1 MFVANITTAMTKA
14 SEKMFEILDKDG
26 TLRGGSLKPN
36 QVNEELNKTWPAR
49 ELMKKNIRCSS
60 IKKKLGTNVCTKR
73 RGLLKDNYE
82 HLLVDNEVTKS

>member
-1 MFVANITTAMTKA
+1 
-14 SEKMFEILDKDG
+14 MFEILDKDG

-60 IKKKLGTNVCTKR
+60 IKKKTWDKR
-73 RGLLKDNYE
+73 MHKETWFVKRQL
-82 HLLVDNEVTKS
+82 

>member
-36 QVNEELNKTWPAR
+36 QVNDELNKTWPAR

-60 IKKKLGTNVCTKR
+60 KKKTWDKR
-73 RGLLKDNYE
+73 MHKETWFVERQL
-82 HLLVDNEVTKS
+82 

>member
-60 IKKKLGTNVCTKR
+60 IKKIWDKR
-73 RGLLKDNYE
+73 MHKEMWFVERQLWTSPRGQRSY
-82 HLLVDNEVTKS
+82 

>member
-49 ELMKKNIRCSS
+49 ELMKKNIHCSS
-60 IKKKLGTNVCTKR
+60 IKKTWDKR
-73 RGLLKDNYE
+73 MHKEMWFVERQL
-82 HLLVDNEVTKS
+82 

>member
-49 ELMKKNIRCSS
+49 ELMKKNIRCGS
-60 IKKKLGTNVCTKR
+60 IKKTWDKR
-73 RGLLKDNYE
+73 MHKETWFVERQL
-82 HLLVDNEVTKS
+82 

>member
-36 QVNEELNKTWPAR
+36 QVNDELNKTWPAR

-60 IKKKLGTNVCTKR
+60 IKKTWDKR
-73 RGLLKDNYE
+73 MHKETWFVERQL
-82 HLLVDNEVTKS
+82 

>member
-60 IKKKLGTNVCTKR
+60 IKKTWDKR
-73 RGLLKDNYE
+73 MQKETWFVERQL
-82 HLLVDNEVTKS
+82 